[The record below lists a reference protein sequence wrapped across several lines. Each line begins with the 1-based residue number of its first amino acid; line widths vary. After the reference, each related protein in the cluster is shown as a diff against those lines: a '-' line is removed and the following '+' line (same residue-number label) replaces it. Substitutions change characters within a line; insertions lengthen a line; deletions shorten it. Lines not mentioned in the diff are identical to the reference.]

1 MKTTTKKRLRA
12 VGYSRTSGEG
22 QRDNT
27 SIPEQRRAVEA
38 FCEREGW
45 ELLETYA
52 DECRSGAKTA
62 GREDFLRLMRDAAAD
77 RFDVVVCYQISRW
90 GRDGADI
97 IESSRTLKRDF
108 GVDVVETAGSFDT
121 RDRTNAL
128 MNFVGAGVAEHER
141 LTILQ
146 RTMSGRMAKA
156 RQGLPWCGKPPA
168 GRAFDAER
176 GMWYLTEYGRQIA
189 AALRRYADGTPTKTL
204 AEELG
209 RPHFKSLLP
218 RWVSEG
224 TLEAPYRVHFQ
235 SADIGLDE
243 WVEVPGMPP
252 VADAD
257 LMEKVRDRLAH
268 NRRCTRTDARLY
280 RLGGYIWCGECR
292 KALNGQTTTKNPRRP
307 LMYYRHYSPECSF
320 NSVRGEALEDAV
332 LDFLFGM
339 FVDPD
344 AFREAVRAA
353 LPSDEDRE
361 AKEAE
366 KTKADKTLRHV
377 DKQIANLVD
386 AIAGG
391 ADVGILLEKQDQ
403 LKAEKARA
411 EKTLRQ
417 AEDELSRF
425 PTLAESEE
433 QAALVRLQL
442 ASEHL
447 DRDWR
452 DLPPEE
458 IQRFLAFL
466 FGADPARAGTGIF
479 VTKDADGTAHAEFR
493 GRIKVPARVA
503 VVDGRGRVVSDA
515 LASEAR
521 RMSRAIKRELG
532 EATGLSGNDSYL

>member
-1 MKTTTKKRLRA
+1 MTSTRTKRLRA
-12 VGYSRTSGEG
+12 VGYARTSGEG

-45 ELLETYA
+45 DLRETYA

-97 IESSRTLKRDF
+97 IESSRTLKKDF
-108 GVDVVETAGSFDT
+108 GVDVVETSGSFDT

-168 GRAFDAER
+168 GRAFDKEK
-176 GMWYLTEYGRQIA
+176 GEWYVTDYGHQIT
-189 AALRRYADGTPTKTL
+189 AALQRYADGTPTKVL
-204 AEELG
+204 AEELA

-252 VADAD
+252 LADAE
-257 LMEKVRDRLAH
+257 LIRRVRERMAK
-268 NRRCTRTDARLY
+268 NRRYSRTDTRLY
-280 RLGGYIWCGECR
+280 RLAGFIRCGECG
-292 KALNGQTTTKNPRRP
+292 KALNGQTTTKDPNRP
-307 LMYYRHYSPECSF
+307 LLYYRHYSPDCSF
-320 NSVRGEALEDAV
+320 NSVRGEALEEAV

-339 FVDPD
+339 FVDED
-344 AFREAVRAA
+344 AFGAAVRAA

-361 AKEAE
+361 ALKAE
-366 KTKADKTLRHV
+366 KAKADKRLRQV
-377 DKQIANLVD
+377 EKQIARLVD

-391 ADVGILLEKQDQ
+391 ADVGLLLDKQDE
-403 LKAEKARA
+403 LKAEKAKA
-411 EKTLRQ
+411 EKTLRDVD
-417 AEDELSRF
+417 DELARLPS
-425 PTLAESEE
+425 LADSEAE
-433 QAALVRLQL
+433 AARVRLSL
-442 ASEHL
+442 AAEHL
-447 DRDWR
+447 PREWR
-452 DLPPEE
+452 ELPPEE
-458 IQRFLAFL
+458 VQRFLAFL
-466 FGADPARAGTGIF
+466 FGDDPTRADTGIF
-479 VTKDADGTAHAEFR
+479 VTKDADGTAHVEFR
-493 GRIKVPARVA
+493 GSINVPARVA
-503 VVDGRGRVVSDA
+503 VVDGRGRAVPDG
-515 LASEAR
+515 LATEAQR
-521 RMSRAIKRELG
+521 LSRKLKREFHK
-532 EATGLSGNDSYL
+532 ATGLSGNDSYL